1 MTSLSLASWA
11 VLLAAAIGGGAA
23 NALAGG
29 GTFLAFPALLFV
41 GVPPI
46 ASNATSSFVL
56 NPAGYASAWVYRDR
70 LIHGRTFQLAMALTA
85 MAGALAGG
93 ELLLHTSEHRF
104 ERLIPYLML
113 AATLLFSFAERLRAA
128 ASTRATGSTRALPML
143 AGQLVIAIYG
153 GYFGAGMGVLMLVL
167 YAVAGG
173 MDVHTASGLRLL
185 CGTLINTVA
194 TILFAVR
201 GVVVWSL
208 GIPMMLACIA
218 GGYCGAKLVRSLDA
232 KKARTTILV
241 YAWAITIWLFA
252 RAIG

>member
-1 MTSLSLASWA
+1 MSVSPLSWA
-11 VLLAAAIGGGAA
+11 VLLAAAVGGGAV

-29 GTFLAFPALLFV
+29 GTFLAFPALLFA

-70 LIHGRTFQLAMALTA
+70 LIHGMRFQFAMMFAA
-85 MAGALAGG
+85 VAGSLAGG

-113 AATLLFSFAERLRAA
+113 GATLLFSLSEKLRAA
-128 ASTRATGSTRALPML
+128 AATRVAGSTHALPML
-143 AGQLVIAIYG
+143 AGQFLIAIYG

-173 MDVHTASGLRLL
+173 MDVHAASGLRLL

-194 TILFAVR
+194 TLLFAVR
-201 GVVVWSL
+201 GIVVWSL

-218 GGYCGAKLVRSLDA
+218 GGYWGAKLVSSME
-232 KKARTTILV
+232 ARRARATILV
-241 YAWAITIWLFA
+241 YAWTITVWLFV
-252 RAIG
+252 RAVS